1 MPVMALTGAAAADGR
16 RGAAAAVAV
25 SGGALMMGAFATLS
39 VAPIGPLVRADLDM
53 SLAAFGL
60 ITTAIFGG
68 AAVASGPSGH
78 LTDRFGAVRLLAFAM
93 LAVALF
99 EAVAAASPVVWL
111 FFAAMFAVGLAY
123 GGITPPTN
131 VIVRGAADGSNQG
144 LLMSAKQIGVTLGG
158 LVAGLTLPALAEA
171 VGWRGSL
178 LAPVVGA
185 LAIAVLVVWLRE
197 GLTRQTRL
205 PASRSHV
212 AERIPIRLGWRLG
225 VGGFGF
231 LMAGVQQGFVAY
243 LTLFLTDRHGYALGV
258 AGLSFAVMMVGGT
271 AGRLGW
277 AVVSDRFFPRNR
289 WTGLLLTALIAAI
302 GLVGVALLPT
312 GPWLWG
318 VLVLVGLTSIGW
330 NGVFLALVAGA
341 VPSTHVGR
349 LSGWALRC
357 VFSGVVVVPPLFGL
371 LADRW
376 GWDAAWLFAA
386 AITLIAGA
394 GMFLGARGGVNPRT
408 A

>member
-1 MPVMALTGAAAADGR
+1 MPGMAASGAPAAGGG

-25 SGGALMMGAFATLS
+25 SGGALMMGAYATLS
-39 VAPIGPLVRADLDM
+39 IAPIGPLVRDDLDM

-78 LTDRFGAVRLLAFAM
+78 LTDRFGAVRLLALAM
-93 LAVALF
+93 VAVALF

-111 FFAAMFAVGLAY
+111 FFLAMFAVGLGY

-158 LVAGLTLPALAEA
+158 LIAGLTLPALAEA

-185 LAIAVLVVWLRE
+185 LAIAVLVLWMRD
-197 GLTRQTRL
+197 GLVRQTRL
-205 PASRSHV
+205 PASPAH
-212 AERIPIRLGWRLG
+212 EPGRIPIRRGWKLG

-231 LMAGVQQGFVAY
+231 LMAGVQQGFMAY

-258 AGLSFAVMMVGGT
+258 AGVSFAVMMVGGT

-277 AVVSDRFFPRNR
+277 AVVSDRWFPRNR
-289 WTGLLLTALIAAI
+289 WTGLFLTALIAAL

-312 GPWLWG
+312 GWWLWPC
-318 VLVLVGLTSIGW
+318 LVLVGLTSIGW
-330 NGVFLALVAGA
+330 NGVFLALVAGS

-386 AITLIAGA
+386 AITLVAGV
-394 GMFLGARGGVNPRT
+394 GMLLGARGGVNPR
-408 A
+408 AA